1 MMIYKRASAACLAV
15 FLLFTAANAQKAEV
29 TVSLNEAF
37 FDALLDSIYQNFDP
51 PEFSIAKNG
60 VNRGDAE
67 ESNVKRKTE
76 NGKFRTAYFPLST
89 VLFPLLSSP
98 RSPHRIGKQPVC
110 NESIKI
116 LREMNG
122 VRTAVRFREGKIF
135 VPLAFSGSYAPPF
148 VGCVEFSGWAE
159 SNIDL
164 AFDRE
169 GQRLVGRVHVLN
181 VNLTGTGGVGGTL
194 IAKMLQGSID
204 KKLNPIEVLTLD
216 KLSFAF
222 PVSKSGN
229 LKMSAK
235 AVRTEIANGLVNVI
249 VTYQFLKA

>member
-1 MMIYKRASAACLAV
+1 MYNRASAACLAV

-51 PEFSIAKNG
+51 PEFSLAQNALNRRDAGAQISQKSKVKSKN
-60 VNRGDAE
+60 NAE
-67 ESNVKRKTE
+67 VLSFAFLPFTSSSASLRHSGKRPFCTE
-76 NGKFRTAYFPLST
+76 T
-89 VLFPLLSSP
+89 
-98 RSPHRIGKQPVC
+98 
-110 NESIKI
+110 IKI

-122 VRTAVRFREGKIF
+122 VRTAVHFRDGKIF
-135 VPLAFSGSYAPPF
+135 VPMAFSGGYAPPF

-159 SNIDL
+159 ATIDL
-164 AFDRE
+164 EFDKE
-169 GQRLVGRVHVLN
+169 GQRLIGRVHVST
-181 VNLTGTGGVGGTL
+181 VNLTGTGGVGGSL

-222 PVSKSGN
+222 PVNKSGN
-229 LKMSAK
+229 LKMNAK
-235 AVRTEIANGLVNVI
+235 AVRTEVGNGMVNVI
-249 VTYQFLKA
+249 VSYQFVKP